1 MTLTE
6 TIKKMSPKSAFTY
19 FDQKLKYEVGPVEL
33 KRRMDDKEMNF
44 ELIDVRSREAYES
57 GHIPG
62 AKMIP
67 FEEFK
72 MRVPEFSEY
81 RENIVYCYS
90 QSCQLADKAA
100 RWLAEKGFPVKLL
113 IGGFDVWE
121 KFGHPIEK

>member
-19 FDQKLKYEVGPVEL
+19 FDNKLKYEVGPVEL

-44 ELIDVRSREAYES
+44 ELIDVRSREAYDS

-67 FEEFK
+67 FEEFR
-72 MRVPEFSEY
+72 MRMPEFSASW
-81 RENIVYCYS
+81 RIRPHAGWRRKVF
-90 QSCQLADKAA
+90 QSS
-100 RWLAEKGFPVKLL
+100 F
-113 IGGFDVWE
+113 
-121 KFGHPIEK
+121 

>member
-19 FDQKLKYEVGPVEL
+19 FDGKLKYEIGPVEL
-33 KRRMDDKEMNF
+33 KRKMDGGEMGF
-44 ELIDVRSREAYES
+44 DVIDVRSRDAFEG

-72 MRVPEFSEY
+72 MRMPEFSEY
-81 RENIVYCYS
+81 GENIVYCYN
-90 QSCQLADKAA
+90 QTCQLADNAA
-100 RWLAEKGFPVKLL
+100 RWLAEKGYSVRML

-121 KFGHPIEK
+121 KRGHPIEK